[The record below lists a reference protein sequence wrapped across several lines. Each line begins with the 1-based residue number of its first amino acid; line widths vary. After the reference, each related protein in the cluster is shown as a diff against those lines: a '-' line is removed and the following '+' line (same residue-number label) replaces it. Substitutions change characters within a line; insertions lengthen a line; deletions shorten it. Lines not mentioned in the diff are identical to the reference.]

1 MVVNGVNTATA
12 ATSKSAADA
21 AGSKLGLDYDTFLTL
36 LVQQMKS
43 QDPTDPMDATDQIAQ
58 LATFSQVEQ
67 TIVTNKNLESLI
79 QSSNLTQAGSMI
91 GRSLTSVDGTVTGV
105 IKQVVVTDT
114 GLTAVLAD
122 GHRHEHSRPGAD
134 QHGPDHR
141 LDNIEGVGFVHL
153 SAAP

>member
-1 MVVNGVNTATA
+1 MVVNGVNTAA
-12 ATSKSAADA
+12 AASNSAADA
-21 AGSKLGLDYDTFLTL
+21 ASKKTALDYDTFLTL

-91 GRSLTSVDGTVTGV
+91 GRSLTSADGSITGV
-105 IKQVVVTDT
+105 VEQVVVTDS

-122 GHRHEHSRPGAD
+122 GQQLAVTS
-134 QHGPDHR
+134 
-141 LDNIEGVGFVHL
+141 GVTVW
-153 SAAP
+153 